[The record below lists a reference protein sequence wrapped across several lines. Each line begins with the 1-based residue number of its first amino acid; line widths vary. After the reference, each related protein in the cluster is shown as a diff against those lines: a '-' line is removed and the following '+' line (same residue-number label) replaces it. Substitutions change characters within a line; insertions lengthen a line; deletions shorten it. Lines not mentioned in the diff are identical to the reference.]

1 MSVFI
6 LMLEEIRN
14 MASGG
19 YNCSMS
25 IFMLHILSE
34 GFSARPAFL
43 SNCFYI
49 EKSGSSYGLIKK
61 KEIRVSAVYDI
72 PSDVPMVY

>member
-34 GFSARPAFL
+34 GFSARFAF
-43 SNCFYI
+43 FPI
-49 EKSGSSYGLIKK
+49 TFT
-61 KEIRVSAVYDI
+61 
-72 PSDVPMVY
+72 

>member
-1 MSVFI
+1 MSVFM

-25 IFMLHILSE
+25 VFMLHILLE
-34 GFSARPAFL
+34 GFSARFAFFP
-43 SNCFYI
+43 NYFYI

-61 KEIRVSAVYDI
+61 KEISVSVIYDI
-72 PSDVPMVY
+72 PSNVPMVY

>member
-25 IFMLHILSE
+25 VFMLHILLE
-34 GFSARPAFL
+34 GFSARFAFFP
-43 SNCFYI
+43 NYFYI

-61 KEIRVSAVYDI
+61 KEISVSVIYDI
-72 PSDVPMVY
+72 PSNVPMVY

>member
-25 IFMLHILSE
+25 VFMLHILLE
-34 GFSARPAFL
+34 GFSARPAFFP
-43 SNCFYI
+43 NYFYI
-49 EKSGSSYGLIKK
+49 EKSGSSYSLIKK
-61 KEIRVSAVYDI
+61 EEISVSAVYDI
-72 PSDVPMVY
+72 PSDDPTVY

>member
-34 GFSARPAFL
+34 GFSARFAFFP
-43 SNCFYI
+43 NYFYI

-61 KEIRVSAVYDI
+61 EEFSVSAVYDI
-72 PSDVPMVY
+72 PSNVPMV

>member
-1 MSVFI
+1 MSVFM

-25 IFMLHILSE
+25 VFMLHILLE
-34 GFSARPAFL
+34 GFSARFAFFP
-43 SNCFYI
+43 NYFYI

-61 KEIRVSAVYDI
+61 KEISVTVIYDI
-72 PSDVPMVY
+72 PSNVPMVY